1 MIINRDIAF
10 LEKNI
15 VIKIDNNNCLL
26 ITYTPDKDNNHIC
39 SMTSTNFN
47 NFIKHKKTFQ
57 DYEIIFNKNIY
68 EKIKKVANNISN
80 DIREN
85 CKSCLCLN
93 LCLEDNNLI
102 INSQE
107 TNKKNKRN
115 ERIHQKY
122 R

>member
-1 MIINRDIAF
+1 MIINQDIAF
-10 LEKNI
+10 LDENI

-26 ITYTPDKDNNHIC
+26 ITYIPDKDNKHIC

-85 CKSCLCLN
+85 CKSCLYFT

-107 TNKKNKRN
+107 TNKKNKKN
-115 ERIHQKY
+115 ERIH
-122 R
+122 